1 MEDFS
6 QDKQFEKCQVCLNRK
21 SNYTGYDD
29 ICNLR
34 GKQMDF
40 TTYCPDFV
48 LDKSA
53 KISNEDDE
61 ITTENIK
68 DVPIKSTKSKANLA
82 ILFIGLVAL
91 TDLSLIIGFAW
102 RYILISKKLKADN
115 IDDDILSFSDWLI
128 QLFSVLHIILF
139 IVSGIF
145 FIRWLLGIYN
155 NLDAK
160 SIKPRHSKAM
170 VIWSWIIPVIN
181 LYYPYQILKDF
192 DSKLSRLIK
201 LKKQDYIAPVSS
213 IIGLWW
219 TLWILD
225 NFFNRIVFRMPTNTL
240 EELKSDALV
249 EIFLYAFDIVLVI
262 VVIKMI
268 QNFIKKEEILYKL
281 EHKSNIL
288 PTY

>member
-6 QDKQFEKCQVCLNRK
+6 QDKQFKKCQICLNRK
-21 SNYTGYDD
+21 SDYTGYDD

-48 LDKSA
+48 IDTSA
-53 KISNEDDE
+53 KISNGDE
-61 ITTENIK
+61 ISEENIK

-91 TDLSLIIGFAW
+91 TDLSLIIGYVW
-102 RYILISKKLKADN
+102 RYILISKKLKAEN

-128 QLFSVLHIILF
+128 HLFSVLHIVLF

-155 NLDAK
+155 NLNAK
-160 SIKPRHSKAM
+160 SIRPRHSKAM
-170 VIWSWIIPVIN
+170 VIWSWIIPIIN
-181 LYYPYQILKDF
+181 LFYPYQIVKDF
-192 DSKLSRLIK
+192 DLKLSRLIK
-201 LKKQDYIAPVSS
+201 LKKQDYIMPASS

-225 NFFNRIVFRMPTNTL
+225 NFFNRIVFRIPTNTL

-249 EIFLYAFDIVLVI
+249 EIFLYIFDIVLVM

-268 QNFIKKEEILYKL
+268 QKFIKKEDILYKL
-281 EHKSNIL
+281 EHTSDIKGAL
-288 PTY
+288 